1 MPLHK
6 LRFPS
11 VLPLL
16 LLVVACN
23 VGGTTTTVDGSGSA
37 ATETREVSGFRSVS
51 FALPGTLHF
60 EHAEE
65 PTLRIEADDNL
76 LPHVVT
82 RVRDGDLRIGPEENT
97 RLQPRSPLR
106 VYVSA
111 PAIEAIRTA
120 GSGSV
125 EAPNLRA
132 TTFSLTIAGTGDAHL
147 SNLQADVLEVQLAGS
162 GNVEM
167 SGRTRRQVLQL
178 AGSGGVDA
186 LELESDSLDAN
197 VIGSGS
203 AVVRV
208 RDWISANLVGSGSVS
223 YAGDPEVTSRSVGS
237 GRVNRLDP

>member
-1 MPLHK
+1 MPLHNP
-6 LRFPS
+6 RFPA
-11 VLPLL
+11 VLL
-16 LLVVACN
+16 LFAFAACDL
-23 VGGTTTTVDGSGSA
+23 GGITTTVDGSGA
-37 ATETREVSGFRSVS
+37 AAAETREVSGFHSVS
-51 FALPGTLHF
+51 FALPGMLHL
-60 EHAEE
+60 EQADV
-65 PTLRIEADDNL
+65 PSVRIEGDDNL

-111 PAIEAIRTA
+111 PAIEAIRSA
-120 GSGSV
+120 GTGSV
-125 EAPNLRA
+125 EASNLRSP
-132 TTFSLTIAGTGDAHL
+132 TFSLSLAGSGDVRL
-147 SNLQADVLEVQLAGS
+147 SNLDADVLEVQVAGS
-162 GNVEM
+162 GNVEV
-167 SGRTRRQVLQL
+167 SGRARHQVLQL

-186 LELESDSLDAN
+186 LELQSDSLDAN

-208 RDWISANLVGSGSVS
+208 RDRITANLVGSGSVS